1 MLVLPNRLLY
11 WVLSTSDQGFVS
23 FQPILCHPRTQIEI
37 ILFHDEQRDI
47 PNLETF
53 SQPCFNW
60 IFSNCLSHN
69 SPAKGW
75 PYRFRSRGTTGS
87 SILDHDFGHVCRGRR
102 TQMSGHSDFEIFN
115 NFGSILH
122 FFWVWTDSA
131 SAACPA
137 QPSNLEMISFWLLL
151 FEMLKILVQWILP
164 KIQNHLS
171 QYHLEL
177 QLGLCIFGA
186 LPPISIFQMTYVHQ
200 RCKMNFCTR
209 RPCFINH
216 IFFASDFCQV
226 PTPKFSPI
234 FPIPCPLLPLLR
246 EFSNLE
252 A

>member
-115 NFGSILH
+115 NLG
-122 FFWVWTDSA
+122 A
-131 SAACPA
+131 S
-137 QPSNLEMISFWLLL
+137 
-151 FEMLKILVQWILP
+151 
-164 KIQNHLS
+164 
-171 QYHLEL
+171 
-177 QLGLCIFGA
+177 
-186 LPPISIFQMTYVHQ
+186 SIFSGYEQTL
-200 RCKMNFCTR
+200 R
-209 RPCFINH
+209 
-216 IFFASDFCQV
+216 
-226 PTPKFSPI
+226 
-234 FPIPCPLLPLLR
+234 PLLVPRNQAIWRWYPFGCCYLR
-246 EFSNLE
+246 CWRSLFSEYCLRSRIIFHNITSNYNSAFVFLVLCLQ
-252 A
+252 